1 MGFPVHS
8 PSAEQSLQQLYSEHH
23 GWLNAWLRKRI
34 GCAHNAADLAQDTFL
49 RLLAK
54 DADLPSLR
62 EPRAYLSTV
71 AHSLLVNFW
80 RRQAIERAYLD
91 ALALQPEQFAPSP
104 EERELIM
111 ETLLAIDA
119 MLQRLPS
126 KVRQAFLWSQLD
138 GLTYTVIAERLQV
151 SERMVKKYM
160 AQAMLHCLLL
170 EQAG

>member
-1 MGFPVHS
+1 M
-8 PSAEQSLQQLYSEHH
+8 SAGELSSQHYLQQLYREHH
-23 GWLNAWLRKRI
+23 GWLNAWLHKRL
-34 GCAHNAADLAQDTFL
+34 GCRYNAADLAQDTFV

-54 DADLPSLR
+54 ERELPSIR

-91 ALALQPEQFAPSP
+91 ALALQPEACAPSP
-104 EERELIM
+104 ETRELIM

-119 MLQRLPS
+119 MLQRLPA
-126 KVRQAFLWSQLD
+126 KVREAFLLSQLD
-138 GLTYTVIAERLQV
+138 GLTYVAIAARLGV

-160 AQAMLHCLLL
+160 AQAMLHCLTLA
-170 EQAG
+170 EA